1 MTPDKKQIRRW
12 QKYLANERAEAVV
25 YRELARTAD
34 GEERDILLK
43 LAEAED
49 RHEQY
54 WRNKLGNDLGMP
66 RRPSMGTR
74 TMAFLAR
81 RFGSVFTLALMQS
94 AESRTPYSKDA
105 DATEQMTA
113 DERIHA
119 EVVRGLAQRGRQ
131 QVSGGFRAAVFGA
144 NDGLVSNLALV
155 LGIFASGASN
165 HTILLTGLSGLLAG
179 ALSMAAGEYI
189 SVASQRELLEAS
201 TPHPK
206 ANTLLPQL
214 DVNANELALVYRAR
228 GMDAA
233 TADHKAQQTL
243 RSIRDNQP
251 VDALT
256 NDSNLDAAGSPTQA
270 ALSSFI
276 FFATGALLPI
286 IPFILN
292 LPTNTAAV
300 ASTVIVSV
308 ALLTTGATVGLLSG
322 TSPMLKAL
330 RQLAIGLAAAA
341 TTYGIGSLFG

>member
-1 MTPDKKQIRRW
+1 M
-12 QKYLANERAEAVV
+12 
-25 YRELARTAD
+25 
-34 GEERDILLK
+34 
-43 LAEAED
+43 
-49 RHEQY
+49 
-54 WRNKLGNDLGMP
+54 
-66 RRPSMGTR
+66 
-74 TMAFLAR
+74 
-81 RFGSVFTLALMQS
+81 
-94 AESRTPYSKDA
+94 
-105 DATEQMTA
+105 
-113 DERIHA
+113 
-119 EVVRGLAQRGRQ
+119 
-131 QVSGGFRAAVFGA
+131 
-144 NDGLVSNLALV
+144 
-155 LGIFASGASN
+155 
-165 HTILLTGLSGLLAG
+165 
-179 ALSMAAGEYI
+179 
-189 SVASQRELLEAS
+189 
-201 TPHPK
+201 
-206 ANTLLPQL
+206 

-270 ALSSFI
+270 ALSSFM